1 MGNKYTLNKKVFGSP
16 KGLFIPISAPRQISP
31 KNIFSLHTETLAQ

>member
-16 KGLFIPISAPRQISP
+16 KGLFIPIPVQTQISP
-31 KNIFSLHTETLAQ
+31 KNIYSALAETLAK